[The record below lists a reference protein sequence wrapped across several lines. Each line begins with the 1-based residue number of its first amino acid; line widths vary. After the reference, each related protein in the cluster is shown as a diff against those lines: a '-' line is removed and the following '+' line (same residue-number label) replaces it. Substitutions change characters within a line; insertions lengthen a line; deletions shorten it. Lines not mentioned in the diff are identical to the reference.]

1 GVDKDAQQNL
11 TVNGFGDI
19 LTGANGFKGNKATF
33 APAFGKSG
41 VSSTFCW
48 QTSCDQFSDTAYV
61 FTARVVDDGCP
72 SKFTIVNYSILV
84 KKFTG
89 RTTVNGPLSVCQG
102 SKNVIYNFTTTADSP
117 QELVGITHEVEIE
130 GGVIVQQNATNVV
143 VNWLS
148 DATGKLTVTP

>member
-1 GVDKDAQQNL
+1 
-11 TVNGFGDI
+11 
-19 LTGANGFKGNKATF
+19 
-33 APAFGKSG
+33 
-41 VSSTFCW
+41 
-48 QTSCDQFSDTAYV
+48 V

-148 DATGKLTVTP
+148 DATGKLTVTPISAHGCPGVPDDIDVILQPAPPVPNLLAIDTVCENTFK